1 MMTKRYALL
10 SAVCASL
17 CLAADIPTAKTD
29 IVLDGKLDDPAWK
42 EAEVHADF
50 RPFANSGKKSLKA
63 KTQFQVL
70 FRGGALYVGVR
81 CEEPLMSKLK
91 APESGAIWGMDGVE
105 VFMAPTG
112 NPDEFYQFLV
122 TASNIRWSQWYGEG
136 GVIHPDPYEPLW
148 ESQVCKGKDFWSVEM
163 KFPLSG
169 FYMTRNRNWNTTWLF
184 NVTRT
189 RRPVIESAT
198 WSPMRYKSQES
209 KLFRSLSGFP
219 VRKPEEDI
227 FIQNASV
234 EAVTAM
240 GKGFR
245 ASTLLEIQ
253 ATEKSAGKGQIVVT
267 VPGGKPVR
275 LKTALEPG
283 LNRIAVPNTSYPR
296 TGKIPVRIEWKSGLA
311 DLGRVYPVAISYNP
325 VAIVAET
332 PCYANTFFPDQDCSK
347 VAGHLKINSDKPVR
361 AEVTI
366 AGDGVPEEKKVFDG
380 VRGKVPFSF
389 ATPGMKHGRTTV
401 TAEIFDNGTKT
412 ASSSI
417 VIRRPDAGG
426 KVYYRVENGC
436 VLKNGK
442 PFFPRDVYAKY
453 FKGGEAFKKKFD
465 ADDLFLNRFSI
476 CILEPFRLLGRG
488 IEPETTKDR
497 RPSQK
502 LFDAVKRRI
511 ERFRDREFVFY
522 YLSDEPECREISP
535 IYLKYLYD
543 YVKELDPLH
552 PVLICSRSCGAYV
565 DCADVFSTH
574 PYPGPFFDSDKR
586 TKRLMNNPIF
596 KTRDYVRDISKLKRA
611 DKATGL
617 TPQFFSYGN
626 GTNRLS
632 DYLTFDELECTIWSA
647 IVNGGRLL
655 WAYAYHDLGDRP
667 TLYEGLRYFY
677 QSIGLLEDIIC
688 LGRSTPLESSDK
700 MLEGALF
707 TLGKEYLLV
716 ICNVSE
722 NAVEGELKSPEEF
735 PALTEFRGPGKL
747 PAGNGVRRTFKP
759 YEVLLYSTR
768 AASGVKS
775 RAEVTAMIGKMER
788 LRSARGNVLHGRG
801 YEIEID
807 SSNPAG
813 RNNLWQQGKMFDGT
827 VDIWA
832 WNHPKGDKPGWFEIS
847 FPKFVPTFGSIR
859 LHGYNIDGATVKIW
873 KFGEWKNIDV
883 KPVKSGEYGWEWK
896 LAKPQRTVK
905 VRFDFP
911 GSDKEKNIELYEIEL
926 VK

>member
-1 MMTKRYALL
+1 MKKYLL
-10 SAVCASL
+10 FPAVSAAL
-17 CLAADIPTAKTD
+17 CLAAQVKVSKSEI
-29 IVLDGKLDDPAWK
+29 ILDGKLDEPAWK

-50 RPFANSGKKSLKA
+50 HPFANSGKKTLKA

-70 FRGGALYVGVR
+70 VHGNALYVGVR
-81 CEEPLMSKLK
+81 CDEPFMSKLK
-91 APESGAIWGMDGVE
+91 ASESGAIWGMDGVE

-112 NPDEFYQFLV
+112 SPDEFYQFLV

-136 GVIHPDPYEPLW
+136 GVIHPDPYQPLW
-148 ESQVCKGKDFWSVEM
+148 ESQVYKGKDFWSVEM

-209 KLFRSLSGFP
+209 TLFRKLDGFP
-219 VRKPEEDI
+219 VRKADEDI
-227 FIQNASV
+227 FIQNASA

-240 GKGFR
+240 GSGFR
-245 ASTLLEIQ
+245 ASTVLEIQ
-253 ATEKSAGKGQIVVT
+253 ATESSAGNMQVT
-267 VPGGKPVR
+267 LNVPGAKTVRGKI
-275 LKTALEPG
+275 KLEPG
-283 LNRIAVPNTSYPR
+283 LNRIVVPNTFYPR
-296 TGKIPVRIEWKSGLA
+296 TGKIPVRVELQNGLVSV
-311 DLGRVYPVAISYNP
+311 GRVYPVAISYNP
-325 VAIVAET
+325 LSIVAEN
-332 PCYANTFFPDQDCSK
+332 PSYANTFFPDQDCSK
-347 VAGHLKINSDKPVR
+347 VAGHLRINLDNPAKAV
-361 AEVTI
+361 VTI
-366 AGDGVPEEKKVFDG
+366 SGDGVPEEKKTFKNAK
-380 VRGKVPFSF
+380 GKVPFVFS
-389 ATPGMKHGRTTV
+389 TPGMKYGRVTV
-401 TAEIFDNGTKT
+401 TAEVFDGEKKIA
-412 ASSSI
+412 ASSL
-417 VIRRPDAGG
+417 VIRRPDAAG

-442 PFFPRDVYAKY
+442 PLFLKDIYAKY

-465 ADDLFLNRFSI
+465 ADELHLTRLPIS
-476 CILEPFRLLGRG
+476 ILEPFRLLGRG
-488 IEPETTKDR
+488 IEPETTRDQ

-511 ERFRDREFVFY
+511 EKPLRKDFVFY

-543 YVKELDPLH
+543 YVKELDPFH
-552 PVLICSRSCGAYV
+552 PVLICSRSCATYV

-596 KTRDYVRDISKLKRA
+596 KSRDYVRDISALGRP

-626 GTNRLS
+626 CTNRLS

-677 QSIGLLEDIIC
+677 ESIGLLEKIIC
-688 LGRSTPLESSDK
+688 TGKVTPLASSDK

-707 TLGKEYLLV
+707 TRDGESLLV
-716 ICNVSE
+716 ICNVSGKS
-722 NAVEGELKSPEEF
+722 VQGELTSPERF
-735 PALTEFRGPGKL
+735 PEMFEFRGPGKL
-747 PAGNGVRRTFKP
+747 AAGKSVSRTFKP
-759 YEVLLYSTR
+759 YEVLIFRSVPT
-768 AASGVKS
+768 AGVRS
-775 RAEVTAMIGKMER
+775 RAEVKDMISRMEKQR
-788 LRSARGNVLHGRG
+788 TSRGNVLHGRG
-801 YEIEID
+801 CDIEID

-827 VDIWA
+827 TDVWA
-832 WNHPKGDKPGWFEIS
+832 WMHPKGDKPAWFEIS
-847 FPKFVPTFGSIR
+847 FPKFVPTFTKIR
-859 LHGYNIDGATVKIW
+859 LYGFNIDGAAVKIW

-883 KPVKSGEYGWEWK
+883 KPEKIGEWGREWK
-896 LAKPQRTVK
+896 LAKPWRTVK

-911 GSDKEKNIELYEIEL
+911 GSDKTKNIELYEIEL